1 MEREFG
7 EEERCVPMIKG
18 LIKFKLFGLYSA
30 DNGEKFLIKG

>member
-18 LIKFKLFGLYSA
+18 LIKFKLFLDCILQTMERS
-30 DNGEKFLIKG
+30 F